1 MKEEK
6 KNGGDGLLQPRD
18 AEGDKTE
25 EDDEKKEKHG
35 RSQTKQKVKKT
46 KPSEPLR
53 IPRNYQTVD
62 LLLFVCPCMIEAAAS
77 SVQSGDVQLC

>member
-18 AEGDKTE
+18 AKEDKTE

-53 IPRNYQTVD
+53 IPRNYQTVFHFNRTETYYC
-62 LLLFVCPCMIEAAAS
+62 L
-77 SVQSGDVQLC
+77 SVHV